1 MLGPIEQVS
10 TPLAEITPPDPV
22 DQQQQEQQAEKKS
35 GKSDSDQSDVDA
47 ALGLISTGPVQ
58 LHPDLDEPVTSGSDI
73 FTEDPGTTN

>member
-1 MLGPIEQVS
+1 MLGPIEQVAS
-10 TPLAEITPPDPV
+10 SAEIAPPDPV
-22 DQQQQEQQAEKKS
+22 DQEQEQQQADKKS

-73 FTEDPGTTN
+73 FSEGPGTTN

>member
-1 MLGPIEQVS
+1 VLGPIEQVAS
-10 TPLAEITPPDPV
+10 SAEIAPPDPV
-22 DQQQQEQQAEKKS
+22 DQEQEQQQADKKS

-73 FTEDPGTTN
+73 FSEGPGTTN